1 MNKKITL
8 FVTALTFVCI
18 TVSAQTKMKEY
29 KAGHVFNISL
39 PDYMNKTA
47 GINTSSAIQYKSEVK
62 DVYGFVIFDT
72 KEDLKLVELNYTS
85 VNDFYEDFMKDFL
98 IDQEKRTVS
107 KPVLKKIGEIDFIES
122 DITYFDKDA
131 NMEIY
136 YLIGIVET
144 KKAFYKVL
152 SWSSKEDKDKFKADF
167 QKILY
172 SVKD

>member
-8 FVTALTFVCI
+8 FVTALTFICI